1 MVFHKYKLIV
11 VGIPKNASSSL
22 SDVLKN
28 KTDNS
33 HDHRTLID
41 EYNYNDSDLLSTY
54 TSLAVVRNPYDR
66 FFSGV
71 HQIRRD
77 ATENNNLTVQEVIE
91 QEIYYKEQGINEAF
105 YTQNQFIYLGKIL
118 LVDKII
124 KYENLHEEWK
134 NFTEEYNKTAE
145 YKIKKVLPFSNTTKN
160 KKSWTEEFKT
170 LTQDQLDLINTMYER
185 DFKLFGYEMIEKV

>member
-1 MVFHKYKLIV
+1 MVYHKHKLIV

-91 QEIYYKEQGINEAF
+91 QEIYYREQGINECF

-124 KYENLHEEWK
+124 RYENLHEEWK
-134 NFTEEYNKTAE
+134 NFVEEYNKTAE

>member
-1 MVFHKYKLIV
+1 MIFHKYKLIV
-11 VGIPKNASSSL
+11 VGITKNASSSIHDL
-22 SDVLKN
+22 LKN

-41 EYNYNDSDLLSTY
+41 EYTYNDDDLLSTY
-54 TSLAVVRNPYDR
+54 TSIAVVRNPYDR
-66 FFSGV
+66 FFSACN
-71 HQIRRD
+71 QIRRNHL
-77 ATENNNLTVQEVIE
+77 ESNNLTIQEVIE
-91 QEIYYKEQGINEAF
+91 QAIFYRNGIDEVF

-124 KYENLHEEWK
+124 KYENLHKEWE
-134 NFTEEYNKTAE
+134 NFAEEYNKTAE
-145 YKIKKVLPFSNTTKN
+145 YKIKKVLPFSNTTKD
-160 KKSWTEEFKT
+160 KKHWTEELKT

>member
-1 MVFHKYKLIV
+1 MIFHKYKLIV

-22 SDVLKN
+22 SDILKN

-41 EYNYNDSDLLSTY
+41 EYNYNDADLLSTY
-54 TSLAVVRNPYDR
+54 TSLVVVRNPYDR

-77 ATENNNLTVQEVIE
+77 ATENNNLTVQEIIE
-91 QEIYYKEQGINEAF
+91 QEIFYKEQGINEVF

-124 KYENLHEEWK
+124 RYENLHEEWK
-134 NFTEEYNKTAE
+134 KFVEEYNKTAE
-145 YKIKKVLPFSNTTKN
+145 YKIKKVLPFSNTTKD
-160 KKSWTEEFKT
+160 KKHWTEEFKT

>member
-41 EYNYNDSDLLSTY
+41 EYNYNDADLLSTY
-54 TSLAVVRNPYDR
+54 TSLVVVRNPYDR

-77 ATENNNLTVQEVIE
+77 ATENNNLTVQEIIE
-91 QEIYYKEQGINEAF
+91 QEIFYKEQGINEVF

-124 KYENLHEEWK
+124 RYENLHEEWK
-134 NFTEEYNKTAE
+134 KFVEEYNKTAE
-145 YKIKKVLPFSNTTKN
+145 YKIKKVLPFSNTTKD
-160 KKSWTEEFKT
+160 KKHWTEEFKT

>member
-22 SDVLKN
+22 SDVLRN

-41 EYNYNDSDLLSTY
+41 EYNYHDADLLSTY

-66 FFSGV
+66 FFSGCY
-71 HQIRRD
+71 QIRRD
-77 ATENNNLTVQEVIE
+77 ATENNNLTVQEIIE

-124 KYENLHEEWK
+124 RYENLHEEWK

-145 YKIKKVLPFSNTTKN
+145 YKIKKILPFSNTTKN

-185 DFKLFGYEMIEKV
+185 DFKLFGYEMIEKI

>member
-1 MVFHKYKLIV
+1 V

-41 EYNYNDSDLLSTY
+41 EYNYNDADLLSTY
-54 TSLAVVRNPYDR
+54 TSLVVVRNPYDR

-77 ATENNNLTVQEVIE
+77 ATENNNLTVQEIIE
-91 QEIYYKEQGINEAF
+91 QEIFYKEQGINEVF

-124 KYENLHEEWK
+124 RYENLHEEWK
-134 NFTEEYNKTAE
+134 KFVEEYNKTAE
-145 YKIKKVLPFSNTTKN
+145 YKIKKVLPFSNTTKD
-160 KKSWTEEFKT
+160 KKHWTEEFKT

>member
-22 SDVLKN
+22 SDVLRN

-54 TSLAVVRNPYDR
+54 TSLAVVRNPYER

-91 QEIYYKEQGINEAF
+91 QEIYYKEQRINKVF

-124 KYENLHEEWK
+124 RYENLHEEWK
-134 NFTEEYNKTAE
+134 KFVEEYNKTAE
-145 YKIKKVLPFSNTTKN
+145 YKIKKVLPFSNTTKD
-160 KKSWTEEFKT
+160 KKHWTEEFKT
-170 LTQDQLDLINTMYER
+170 LTQDQLDLINTMYEC
-185 DFKLFGYEMIEKV
+185 DFKLFGYEMIEKI

>member
-1 MVFHKYKLIV
+1 MIFHKYKLIV
-11 VGIPKNASSSL
+11 VGITKNASSSIHDL
-22 SDVLKN
+22 LKN

-41 EYNYNDSDLLSTY
+41 EYTYNDDDLLSTY
-54 TSLAVVRNPYDR
+54 TSIAVVRNPYDR
-66 FFSGV
+66 FFSACN
-71 HQIRRD
+71 QIRRND
-77 ATENNNLTVQEVIE
+77 LESNNLTIQEVIE
-91 QEIYYKEQGINEAF
+91 QAIFYRNGIDEVF

-145 YKIKKVLPFSNTTKN
+145 YKIKKVLPFSNTTKD
-160 KKSWTEEFKT
+160 KKHWTEELKS

>member
-1 MVFHKYKLIV
+1 MIFHKYKLIV

-22 SDVLKN
+22 SDILKN

-41 EYNYNDSDLLSTY
+41 EYNYNDADFLSTY
-54 TSLAVVRNPYDR
+54 TSLVVVRNPYDR

-77 ATENNNLTVQEVIE
+77 ATENNNLTVQEIIE
-91 QEIYYKEQGINEAF
+91 QEIFYKEQGINEVF

-124 KYENLHEEWK
+124 RYENLHEEWK
-134 NFTEEYNKTAE
+134 KFVEEYNKTAE
-145 YKIKKVLPFSNTTKN
+145 YKIKKVLPFSNTTKD
-160 KKSWTEEFKT
+160 KKHWTEELKN

>member
-1 MVFHKYKLIV
+1 MIFHKYKLIV
-11 VGIPKNASSSL
+11 VGITKNASSSIYDL
-22 SDVLKN
+22 LKN

-41 EYNYNDSDLLSTY
+41 EYTYNDDDLLSTY
-54 TSLAVVRNPYDR
+54 TSIAVVRNPYDR
-66 FFSGV
+66 FFSACN
-71 HQIRRD
+71 QIRRND
-77 ATENNNLTVQEVIE
+77 LESNNLTIQEVIE
-91 QEIYYKEQGINEAF
+91 QAIFYRNGIDEVF

-145 YKIKKVLPFSNTTKN
+145 YKIKKVLPFSNTTKD
-160 KKSWTEEFKT
+160 KKHWTEELKS

>member
-54 TSLAVVRNPYDR
+54 TSLVVVRNPYDR

-91 QEIYYKEQGINEAF
+91 QEIYYREQGINEVF

-124 KYENLHEEWK
+124 KYESLHEEWK
-134 NFTEEYNKTAE
+134 NFVEEYNKTAE
-145 YKIKKVLPFSNTTKN
+145 YKIKKVLPFSNTTKD
-160 KKSWTEEFKT
+160 KKHWTEELKS